1 MSTMEDTLNKNEPL
15 VEVLSDERVQAA
27 VVTAL
32 EKLPSIME
40 QYAQVEQTLEFVKN
54 FANDKE
60 SVQNV
65 LSGLKSDLPDV
76 SINRDTLNA
85 MMVLVDKLP
94 KLVETITALEPMVE
108 FVQAILSDRDSLQN
122 LVKGAEDLIRPT
134 QQRVQEGLS
143 IMEEAKS
150 RAATDRTQVGIF
162 SLLKLL
168 KDPNVQYGIHFMQA
182 VIAVIGERKS
192 K

>member
-76 SINRDTLNA
+76 SITRDTLNA